1 VLSLDCIDCL
11 FLPWI
16 LGVQRLSENSANKNR
31 PRLHRQG
38 SANGAFPMDPLHAVF
53 TSGQLGFITSKG
65 LSRCIIYCPVS
76 YMAWLAY
83 EVRRDVRAITGGEAS
98 KFALAHDEETI
109 KHGVSAHLV
118 DVVIERS
125 SQGAVGIVFSL
136 QQGSDKC
143 VVTSLKPGS
152 PASGAVAPGDEIYY
166 VDGKPVAGLSTAE
179 LMGIMKGDAFSR
191 VTFTIAPGHTS
202 EMLHL

>member
-1 VLSLDCIDCL
+1 
-11 FLPWI
+11 
-16 LGVQRLSENSANKNR
+16 
-31 PRLHRQG
+31 
-38 SANGAFPMDPLHAVF
+38 M
-53 TSGQLGFITSKG
+53 
-65 LSRCIIYCPVS
+65 
-76 YMAWLAY
+76 
-83 EVRRDVRAITGGEAS
+83 
-98 KFALAHDEETI
+98 
-109 KHGVSAHLV
+109 
-118 DVVIERS
+118 
-125 SQGAVGIVFSL
+125 VFSL

-152 PASGAVAPGDEIYY
+152 PASGVVAPGDRIYY